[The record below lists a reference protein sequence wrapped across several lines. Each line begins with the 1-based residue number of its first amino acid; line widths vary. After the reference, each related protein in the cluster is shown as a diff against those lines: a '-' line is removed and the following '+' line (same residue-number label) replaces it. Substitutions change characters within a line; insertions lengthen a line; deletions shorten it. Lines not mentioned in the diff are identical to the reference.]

1 QDLVALYYWFAEG
14 NGRCHACGAVFYIN
28 RSTGRGRSV
37 GGTHMN
43 DSTSTA
49 ATGKGNMIWGI
60 LMLICGFLA
69 ITLPLASGIGV
80 AIVIGWILLISG
92 VWHLL
97 FGFRSGSGIGG
108 FLWQLLLA
116 IVYGAAGLMIL
127 LYPLAG
133 LAWLTLVL
141 ATFLLIEAALE
152 FVLYFNIRR
161 RVNAAWV
168 LVDAIITLLLGI
180 LIWARWP
187 FSSVWAIGTLIGVSL
202 IFSGISRL
210 MLSSAVSREATGA
223 TRPAV

>member
-1 QDLVALYYWFAEG
+1 M
-14 NGRCHACGAVFYIN
+14 
-28 RSTGRGRSV
+28 T
-37 GGTHMN
+37 
-43 DSTSTA
+43 DSISTA
-49 ATGKGNMIWGI
+49 RTGKGDMIWGI

-80 AIVIGWILLISG
+80 AIVIGWVLLATG

-116 IVYGAAGLMIL
+116 IVYGAAGLMLL

-161 RVNAAWV
+161 RVNAGWV
-168 LVDAIITLLLGI
+168 LFDAIITLLLGI
-180 LIWARWP
+180 LIWERWP
-187 FSSVWAIGTLIGVSL
+187 FSSVWAVGTLIGVSL

-210 MLSSAVSREATGA
+210 MLSSAVSRGATGA

>member
-1 QDLVALYYWFAEG
+1 MT
-14 NGRCHACGAVFYIN
+14 NSI
-28 RSTGRGRSV
+28 
-37 GGTHMN
+37 
-43 DSTSTA
+43 STA
-49 ATGKGNMIWGI
+49 RTGKGDMVWGI

-69 ITLPLASGIGV
+69 TPLPLASGLGV
-80 AIVIGWILLISG
+80 AIVIGWLLLISG

-161 RVNAAWV
+161 RVNAGWV
-168 LVDAIITLLLGI
+168 LLDGIITLLLGI

-187 FSSVWAIGTLIGVSL
+187 FSSVWALGTLIGVSL
-202 IFSGISRL
+202 ILSGISRL
-210 MLSSAVSREATGA
+210 MLSYAVLRATTAAARPA
-223 TRPAV
+223 TRRGARASR

>member
-1 QDLVALYYWFAEG
+1 M
-14 NGRCHACGAVFYIN
+14 
-28 RSTGRGRSV
+28 T
-37 GGTHMN
+37 
-43 DSTSTA
+43 DSISTA
-49 ATGKGNMIWGI
+49 RTGKGDMVWGI

-80 AIVIGWILLISG
+80 AIVIGWLLLISG

-161 RVNAAWV
+161 RVNAGWV
-168 LVDAIITLLLGI
+168 LVDGIITLLLGI
-180 LIWARWP
+180 LIWAHWP
-187 FSSVWAIGTLIGVSL
+187 SSSIWAIGTLIGVSL

-210 MLSSAVSREATGA
+210 MLSSALSREATSA

>member
-1 QDLVALYYWFAEG
+1 
-14 NGRCHACGAVFYIN
+14 
-28 RSTGRGRSV
+28 
-37 GGTHMN
+37 MN
-43 DSTSTA
+43 DSASVA
-49 ATGKGNMIWGI
+49 GTGKGNMIWGF

-80 AIVIGWILLISG
+80 AIVIGWLLLISG

-116 IVYGAAGLMIL
+116 IVYGAAGLML
-127 LYPLAG
+127 LFYPLAG

-161 RVNAAWV
+161 RVNAGWV

-210 MLSSAVSREATGA
+210 MLSSAVSRGTVGA
-223 TRPAV
+223 PRPAV

>member
-1 QDLVALYYWFAEG
+1 
-14 NGRCHACGAVFYIN
+14 
-28 RSTGRGRSV
+28 
-37 GGTHMN
+37 MN

-49 ATGKGNMIWGI
+49 ATGKGDMIWGI

-80 AIVIGWILLISG
+80 AIVIGWLLLISG

-97 FGFRSGSGIGG
+97 FGFRSGSGVGG

-116 IVYGAAGLMIL
+116 IVYGAAGLML
-127 LYPLAG
+127 LFYPLAG

-161 RVNAAWV
+161 RVNAGWV
-168 LVDAIITLLLGI
+168 LFDAIITLLLGI

-210 MLSSAVSREATGA
+210 MLSSALSREARA
-223 TRPAV
+223 AV

>member
-1 QDLVALYYWFAEG
+1 M
-14 NGRCHACGAVFYIN
+14 
-28 RSTGRGRSV
+28 T
-37 GGTHMN
+37 
-43 DSTSTA
+43 DSISTA

-80 AIVIGWILLISG
+80 AIVIGWLLLIGG

-97 FGFRSGSGIGG
+97 FGFRSGSGFGG

-133 LAWLTLVL
+133 LTSLTLVL

-161 RVNAAWV
+161 RVNAGWV

-180 LIWARWP
+180 LIWAQWP

-210 MLSSAVSREATGA
+210 MLSSALSREAAGA

>member
-1 QDLVALYYWFAEG
+1 M
-14 NGRCHACGAVFYIN
+14 
-28 RSTGRGRSV
+28 T
-37 GGTHMN
+37 
-43 DSTSTA
+43 DSISTA
-49 ATGKGNMIWGI
+49 RTGKGDMIWGI

-80 AIVIGWILLISG
+80 AIVIGWLLLISG

-116 IVYGAAGLMIL
+116 IVYGAAGLML
-127 LYPLAG
+127 LFYPLAG

-161 RVNAAWV
+161 RVNAGWV
-168 LVDAIITLLLGI
+168 LFDAIITLLLGI

-187 FSSVWAIGTLIGVSL
+187 FSSVWAVGTLIGVSL

-210 MLSSAVSREATGA
+210 MLSSAVSRE
-223 TRPAV
+223 RPARRGLRSDERAEASVICYLLLIIRWKPQADG

>member
-1 QDLVALYYWFAEG
+1 M
-14 NGRCHACGAVFYIN
+14 
-28 RSTGRGRSV
+28 T
-37 GGTHMN
+37 
-43 DSTSTA
+43 DSISA
-49 ATGKGNMIWGI
+49 ARTGKGDMVWGI

-80 AIVIGWILLISG
+80 AIVIGWLLLISG

-97 FGFRSGSGIGG
+97 FGFRSGIGG

-161 RVNAAWV
+161 RVNAGWV
-168 LVDAIITLLLGI
+168 LFDAIITLLLGI

-187 FSSVWAIGTLIGVSL
+187 FSSVWAIGPLIGVSL
-202 IFSGISRL
+202 ILSGISRL
-210 MLSSAVSREATGA
+210 MLSSALSREARA
-223 TRPAV
+223 AV

>member
-1 QDLVALYYWFAEG
+1 M
-14 NGRCHACGAVFYIN
+14 
-28 RSTGRGRSV
+28 T
-37 GGTHMN
+37 
-43 DSTSTA
+43 DSISA
-49 ATGKGNMIWGI
+49 ARTGKGDMVWGI

-80 AIVIGWILLISG
+80 AIVIGWLLLISG

-187 FSSVWAIGTLIGVSL
+187 FSSAWSVGPLIGLSRIL
-202 IFSGISRL
+202 SGICRL
-210 MLSSAVSREATGA
+210 MLSSALSRGGTSAART
-223 TRPAV
+223 AV

>member
-1 QDLVALYYWFAEG
+1 MRVVTLVRDRYWL
-14 NGRCHACGAVFYIN
+14 RT
-28 RSTGRGRSV
+28 TGRSSLKGEN
-37 GGTHMN
+37 GMN
-43 DSTSTA
+43 DSTSIG
-49 ATGKGNMIWGI
+49 GKGNMIWGI

-80 AIVIGWILLISG
+80 AIVIGWLLLIGG

-116 IVYGAAGLMIL
+116 IVYGAAGLML
-127 LYPLAG
+127 LFYPLAG

-161 RVNAAWV
+161 RVNAGWV
-168 LVDAIITLLLGI
+168 LFDAIITLLLGI

-210 MLSSAVSREATGA
+210 MLSSAVSRGATGATGA

>member
-1 QDLVALYYWFAEG
+1 
-14 NGRCHACGAVFYIN
+14 
-28 RSTGRGRSV
+28 
-37 GGTHMN
+37 MN
-43 DSTSTA
+43 DSTSMG
-49 ATGKGNMIWGI
+49 GKGNMIWGI
-60 LMLICGFLA
+60 LMLICGILA
-69 ITLPLASGIGV
+69 MTLPFASGIGV
-80 AIVIGWILLISG
+80 AIVIGWVLLASG

-97 FGFRSGSGIGG
+97 FGFRSGSGVGG

-116 IVYGAAGLMIL
+116 LVYGAAGLMLL

-152 FVLYFNIRR
+152 LVLYFNIRG
-161 RVNAAWV
+161 RVNAGWV

-187 FSSVWAIGTLIGVSL
+187 FSSVWAIGTLVGVSL

-210 MLSSAVSREATGA
+210 MLSSASSRA
-223 TRPAV
+223 AVAA

>member
-1 QDLVALYYWFAEG
+1 
-14 NGRCHACGAVFYIN
+14 
-28 RSTGRGRSV
+28 
-37 GGTHMN
+37 MN
-43 DSTSTA
+43 DSTSMA
-49 ATGKGNMIWGI
+49 GTGKGNMIWGI
-60 LMLICGFLA
+60 LMLICGLLA
-69 ITLPLASGIGV
+69 ITIPLASGIGV
-80 AIVIGWILLISG
+80 AIVIGWLLLVSG

-97 FGFRSGSGIGG
+97 FGFRSGSGVGG

-116 IVYGAAGLMIL
+116 IVYGAAGVMVL

-152 FVLYFNIRR
+152 LVLYFNIRR
-161 RVNAAWV
+161 RANAVWV

-180 LIWARWP
+180 LIWAHWP

-210 MLSSAVSREATGA
+210 MLSSAASGAPATA
-223 TRPAV
+223 

>member
-1 QDLVALYYWFAEG
+1 M
-14 NGRCHACGAVFYIN
+14 
-28 RSTGRGRSV
+28 T
-37 GGTHMN
+37 
-43 DSTSTA
+43 DSISTA
-49 ATGKGNMIWGI
+49 RTGKGDMIWGI

-69 ITLPLASGIGV
+69 ITLPFASGIGV
-80 AIVIGWILLISG
+80 AIVIGWVLLATG

-116 IVYGAAGLMIL
+116 IVYGAAGLMVL
-127 LYPLAG
+127 FYPLAG

-161 RVNAAWV
+161 RVNAGWV
-168 LVDAIITLLLGI
+168 LFDAIITLLLGI

-187 FSSVWAIGTLIGVSL
+187 FSSVWAVGTLIGVSL

-210 MLSSAVSREATGA
+210 MLSSAVSREATA
-223 TRPAV
+223 TARPAV

>member
-1 QDLVALYYWFAEG
+1 M
-14 NGRCHACGAVFYIN
+14 NG
-28 RSTGRGRSV
+28 
-37 GGTHMN
+37 
-43 DSTSTA
+43 STSMG
-49 ATGKGNMIWGI
+49 GKGNMIWGI

-69 ITLPLASGIGV
+69 IGIPLASGIGV
-80 AIVIGWILLISG
+80 AIVIGWLLLISG

-97 FGFRSGSGIGG
+97 FGFRSASGIGG

-161 RVNAAWV
+161 RVNAGWV
-168 LVDAIITLLLGI
+168 LLDGIITLLLGI
-180 LIWARWP
+180 LIWAQWP
-187 FSSVWAIGTLIGVSL
+187 FSSAWAFGTLVGVSW
-202 IFSGISRL
+202 IFSGMSRV
-210 MLSSAVSREATGA
+210 MLSSAVSRATTA
-223 TRPAV
+223 AARPAV

>member
-1 QDLVALYYWFAEG
+1 MT
-14 NGRCHACGAVFYIN
+14 NSI
-28 RSTGRGRSV
+28 S
-37 GGTHMN
+37 
-43 DSTSTA
+43 A
-49 ATGKGNMIWGI
+49 ARTGKGNMIWGI

-69 ITLPLASGIGV
+69 TTLPLASGIGV
-80 AIVIGWILLISG
+80 AIVMGWLLLISG

-152 FVLYFNIRR
+152 FVLYFKIRC
-161 RVNAAWV
+161 RVNAGWV
-168 LVDAIITLLLGI
+168 LVGGIVTLLLGI
-180 LIWARWP
+180 LFWAHWP
-187 FSSVWAIGTLIGVSL
+187 FSSVWAMGTLIGVRL
-202 IFSGISRL
+202 TFSANSWP
-210 MLSSAVSREATGA
+210 MFASSVVRA
-223 TRPAV
+223 

>member
-1 QDLVALYYWFAEG
+1 M
-14 NGRCHACGAVFYIN
+14 
-28 RSTGRGRSV
+28 T
-37 GGTHMN
+37 
-43 DSTSTA
+43 DSISTA
-49 ATGKGNMIWGI
+49 RTGKGDMVWGI

-69 ITLPLASGIGV
+69 IGLPLASGIGV
-80 AIVIGWILLISG
+80 AIVIGWLLLISG

-116 IVYGAAGLMIL
+116 IGYGAAGLMIL
-127 LYPLAG
+127 LYPLAC

-210 MLSSAVSREATGA
+210 MLSSALSRGGTGA
-223 TRPAV
+223 ARTAV

>member
-1 QDLVALYYWFAEG
+1 M
-14 NGRCHACGAVFYIN
+14 
-28 RSTGRGRSV
+28 T
-37 GGTHMN
+37 
-43 DSTSTA
+43 DSISTA
-49 ATGKGNMIWGI
+49 RTGKGDMIWGI
-60 LMLICGFLA
+60 LMLIGGFLA
-69 ITLPLASGIGV
+69 ICIPLASGIGV
-80 AIVIGWILLISG
+80 AIVIGWLLLISG

-97 FGFRSGSGIGG
+97 FGFRSGSGVGG

-116 IVYGAAGLMIL
+116 IVYGAAGLMVL
-127 LYPLAG
+127 LRPLAG

-152 FVLYFNIRR
+152 FVLYFKIRR
-161 RVNAAWV
+161 RVNAGWV
-168 LVDAIITLLLGI
+168 LFDAIITLLLGI

-210 MLSSAVSREATGA
+210 MLSSAVSREATSA

>member
-1 QDLVALYYWFAEG
+1 MICRD
-14 NGRCHACGAVFYIN
+14 
-28 RSTGRGRSV
+28 
-37 GGTHMN
+37 MN
-43 DSTSTA
+43 DIPA
-49 ATGKGNMIWGI
+49 ARPGKGDMLWGI

-69 ITLPLASGIGV
+69 IALPLASGIGV
-80 AIVIGWILLISG
+80 AIVIGWLVLISA
-92 VWHLL
+92 VWHLI
-97 FGFRSGSGIGG
+97 FAFRSRGVGG
-108 FLWQLLLA
+108 VLWQLLLA
-116 IVYGAAGLMIL
+116 VVYGAAGTAIL

-210 MLSSAVSREATGA
+210 MLSSALSRGA
-223 TRPAV
+223 TAAARPAG